1 MSLLLE
7 LSAKDGAFVRGQA
20 PERPAPA
27 PAKPGNAGS
36 GDVRKKQI
44 PVIKPPA
51 GPSATEWEGG
61 SYVSMQEWLEGG
73 KGNSAILLQPADD
86 VRALDGRLD
95 GAPLIAVDFHRIG
108 DGRGYTHAFLLRKR
122 LGYAGPL
129 RALGAVTADQVYAM
143 ARVGFDSF
151 ALRAD
156 QSADTALAALK
167 TFSVPYQGAVVAGTL
182 ADREAALVDAKV
194 RLLERA
200 LKNIALEH
208 DRPALSSSLSAE
220 DMVIADVIARLN
232 LPIDVFTL
240 DTGRLHQET
249 LDLIGETKAR
259 YGLQI
264 DVVKPDAGAVSDYVA
279 THGAD
284 AFYESVELRKLC
296 CNIRKVAPLNQA
308 LEGRDAWV
316 TGQRREQAVT
326 RGALPESERDT
337 DRDMQKYN
345 PLADWS
351 WTDVLAYANRFNIPM
366 SALYK
371 RGYVSIGCEP
381 CTKAVRPGED
391 PREGR
396 WWWENKDSKECG
408 LHSINVP
415 GAVTATRA
423 A

>member
-7 LSAKDGAFVRGQA
+7 LDAKEGAFVRGEA
-20 PERPAPA
+20 AERVLTPATPS
-27 PAKPGNAGS
+27 NQGS
-36 GDVRKKQI
+36 GDVRKKI
-44 PVIKPPA
+44 VPVIKPPA

-61 SYVSMQEWLEGG
+61 RYVSMQEWLAGPQ
-73 KGNSAILLQPADD
+73 GNSAAILLQPADD

-122 LGYAGPL
+122 LNYTGPL

-156 QSADTALAALK
+156 QKPETALAALS
-167 TFSVPYQGAVVAGTL
+167 TFSIPYQGAVVAGTL
-182 ADREAALVDAKV
+182 ADREAALLNAKV
-194 RLLERA
+194 LLLERA
-200 LKNIALEH
+200 LKAIAAQH

-220 DMVIADVIARLN
+220 DMVITDVIARLN

-240 DTGRLHQET
+240 DTGRLHPET
-249 LDLIGETKAR
+249 LDLVGITKVR
-259 YGLQI
+259 YGLEI
-264 DVVKPDAGAVSDYVA
+264 EVVKPNAAAVSDYVS

-308 LEGRDAWV
+308 LEGRDAWI

-326 RGALPESERDT
+326 RGALPESERDAE
-337 DRDMQKYN
+337 RDLQKYN

-351 WTDVLAYANRFNIPM
+351 WTDILAYANRFDIPM
-366 SALYK
+366 NALYK

-381 CTKAVRPGED
+381 CTKAIRPGED

-396 WWWENKDSKECG
+396 WWWESKDSKECG
-408 LHSINVP
+408 LHSINAL
-415 GAVTATRA
+415 GDATRA